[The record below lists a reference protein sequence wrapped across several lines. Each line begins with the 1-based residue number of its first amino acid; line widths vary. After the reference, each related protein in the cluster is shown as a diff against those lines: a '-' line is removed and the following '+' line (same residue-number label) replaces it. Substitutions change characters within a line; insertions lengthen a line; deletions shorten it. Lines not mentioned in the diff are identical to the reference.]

1 MPSTTQQ
8 RIALPDKEL
17 SHQRNLELVVEQ
29 MNKIAQNLQE
39 RIAAL
44 EAKNAST

>member
-17 SHQRNLELVVEQ
+17 SHERNLELVVEQ

-44 EAKNAST
+44 EAQQSK